1 MKRDYLLLDTN
12 KNGWN
17 ILTKT
22 KSICRPITEL
32 NIRGYQCNNGTAPFW
47 TLSNHF
53 HVDSWYTSDEC
64 SCTNWTHDAV
74 RSEDNFGQ
82 YRYSNP
88 DFSCS
93 ANNVSTTN
101 FWMGSSVSIPTIS
114 PS

>member
-1 MKRDYLLLDTN
+1 MNTDYLLLDNN

-22 KSICRPITEL
+22 RSICRPITEV
-32 NIRGYQCNNGTAPFW
+32 NVRGYQCNEGTAPFW

-53 HVDSWYTSDEC
+53 HLDSSYTSSQC

-82 YRYSNP
+82 YRYPNS

-93 ANNVSTTN
+93 ATNISTTN
-101 FWMGSSVSIPTIS
+101 FWMGSSVSVPTIS